1 MGGVSEEGSHVTG
14 SDAGPEREEEEEG
27 DVPIDEALFA
37 AEDLNIEDLDLGE
50 IEIEDETVD

>member
-14 SDAGPEREEEEEG
+14 SDAGPEEEEEE
-27 DVPIDEALFA
+27 VPIDEALFA

-50 IEIEDETVD
+50 LEIEEDAVD